1 MVVAAIVPV
10 VLILALGS
18 FLRRRVLTDPTF
30 RRGAEWLSYFVFT
43 PALFVESITQTSHTE
58 ISPVPLLLSLG
69 IPVPT
74 VSVLLLAQPAR
85 AIGTLVS
92 GAAITVRMRL
102 RDGFRVAL
110 ASTIKLL
117 ALPLSATA
125 LVGSFGLG
133 AAASTAVVLICVVPT
148 APSAYILASRMG
160 GDSQLMASI
169 TGVQTV
175 LSTATLPLILHATP
189 T

>member
-1 MVVAAIVPV
+1 
-10 VLILALGS
+10 
-18 FLRRRVLTDPTF
+18 
-30 RRGAEWLSYFVFT
+30 VFT

-85 AIGTLVS
+85 AIGTLVA

-117 ALPLSATA
+117 TLPLSATA